1 MPVALAPG
9 MGLNAYFAY
18 QVIHLSDLHSTKW
31 QISLCPC
38 QSHKGCLALTVSHSH
53 RRKICF
59 QCTSLQAFGQQ
70 FACVCRGVC
79 QVVRVN
85 V

>member
-18 QVIHLSDLHSTKW
+18 QVIHLSDLDSTIW

-38 QSHKGCLALTVSHSH
+38 QSRKGIAGLLLWATATAAGDKYDFSAPLCKLLVS
-53 RRKICF
+53 
-59 QCTSLQAFGQQ
+59 SLHVF
-70 FACVCRGVC
+70 VK
-79 QVVRVN
+79 
-85 V
+85 